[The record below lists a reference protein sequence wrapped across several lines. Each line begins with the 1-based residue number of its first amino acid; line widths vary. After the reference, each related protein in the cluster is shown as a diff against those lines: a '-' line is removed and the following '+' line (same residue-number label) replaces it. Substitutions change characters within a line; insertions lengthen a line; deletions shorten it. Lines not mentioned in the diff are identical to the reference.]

1 MGFYRSYR
9 GYRHQHG
16 VTLPELLWAI
26 ALFGVLIAAGVP
38 AMVGMTNR
46 IEAESA
52 FRNFRSA
59 VAFARAEAIVRRAD
73 VVLCP
78 RHPDTEMCH
87 PGAIGSDDEEERV
100 WKQGW
105 LLFVDRGDSPTTI
118 DEAEGD
124 QILKVF
130 DKVDDD
136 VTMKITRSGGGQLQT
151 VSFVPKG
158 SSSPTTFSILF
169 CLKDDFD
176 DVDFAG
182 LTVVHHGRVRMSDR
196 DEAQEACYGL

>member
-1 MGFYRSYR
+1 MHSHR
-9 GYRHQHG
+9 GYRG
-16 VTLPELLWAI
+16 ITLPELLWAI
-26 ALFGVLIAAGVP
+26 AIFGILIAAGVP
-38 AMVGMTNR
+38 SMVGMTNR

-52 FRNFRSA
+52 FRHFRSA

-78 RHPDTEMCH
+78 RLPGTEMCH
-87 PGAIGSDDEEERV
+87 SGAIGSDEEEERV

-105 LLFVDRGDSPTTI
+105 LLFVDRGDSSGTI
-118 DEAEGD
+118 DESEGD

-136 VTMKITRSGGGQLQT
+136 VTMKITSSGGGQLQT

-158 SSSPTTFSILF
+158 SSSPTTFSVLF
-169 CLKDDFD
+169 CLKDDYG
-176 DVDFAG
+176 DVEFAG

-196 DEAQEACYGL
+196 DEAQEGCNAL